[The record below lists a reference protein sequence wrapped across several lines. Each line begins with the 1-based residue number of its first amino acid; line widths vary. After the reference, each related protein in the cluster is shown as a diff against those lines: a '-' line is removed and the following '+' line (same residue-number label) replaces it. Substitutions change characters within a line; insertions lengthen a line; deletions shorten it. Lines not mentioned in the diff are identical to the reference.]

1 MFEIEDEM
9 AIDNVE
15 TCVQS
20 DGVDASND
28 GMAVESIN
36 AEPVDAEM
44 ADELEEEHDTMVV
57 DVDAVVGKSL
67 RSQSQCRP
75 LLTFYTLFTLRWQL
89 RQRIQ
94 MIRICQERLKMI
106 VRLFW

>member
-1 MFEIEDEM
+1 MSKIEDEL

-15 TCVQS
+15 TCVQI
-20 DGVDASND
+20 DGIHASH
-28 GMAVESIN
+28 GVMAVESTN
-36 AEPVDAEM
+36 VEPVDAEM
-44 ADELEEEHDTMVV
+44 ADDLEEHDAMV
-57 DVDAVVGKSL
+57 VDAVVGKSL